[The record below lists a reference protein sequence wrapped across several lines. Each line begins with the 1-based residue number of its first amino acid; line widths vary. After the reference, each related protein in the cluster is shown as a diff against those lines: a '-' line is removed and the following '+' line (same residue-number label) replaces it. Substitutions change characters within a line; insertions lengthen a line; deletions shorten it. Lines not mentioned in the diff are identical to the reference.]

1 MKWKINYSRYAEN
14 FLKKNDIR
22 DDIRRDLVKF
32 LKKMRG
38 ESINIDVKKLKGSW
52 KDYYRLRRGK
62 VRIIFDVDY
71 KDRSLF
77 VEKIDFRGE
86 VYK

>member
-1 MKWKINYSRYAEN
+1 MEN
-14 FLKKNDIR
+14 KLLPVCGKFSVKKNDIR

>member
-52 KDYYRLRRGK
+52 KD
-62 VRIIFDVDY
+62 
-71 KDRSLF
+71 
-77 VEKIDFRGE
+77 
-86 VYK
+86 